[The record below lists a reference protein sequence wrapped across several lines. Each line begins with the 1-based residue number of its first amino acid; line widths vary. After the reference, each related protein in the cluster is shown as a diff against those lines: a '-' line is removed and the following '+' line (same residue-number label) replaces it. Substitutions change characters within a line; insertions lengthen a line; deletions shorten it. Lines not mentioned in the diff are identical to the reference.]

1 MKQYEV
7 VYPQS
12 TTKYSKKKTEHKRR
26 KQRNFPHPNYFQYTP
41 YSER

>member
-1 MKQYEV
+1 MKQDEV

-12 TTKYSKKKTEHKRR
+12 TREYSKKLNIKEENKEM
-26 KQRNFPHPNYFQYTP
+26 FPHPNYFQYTP